1 VISEY
6 LLCVQEGGNLLQAVG
21 KILSGCC
28 QCGAW
33 SCFDEFNRIDASVL
47 SVIST
52 QLRTIQNALIHKLNR
67 FLVGNM
73 DMVAVCMLY

>member
-1 VISEY
+1 MLFIILYTDSINK
-6 LLCVQEGGNLLQAVG
+6 LILDFFQAVA

-52 QLRTIQNALIHKLNR
+52 QLKTIQNALIHKLKR
-67 FLVGNM
+67 FLVT
-73 DMVAVCMLY
+73 